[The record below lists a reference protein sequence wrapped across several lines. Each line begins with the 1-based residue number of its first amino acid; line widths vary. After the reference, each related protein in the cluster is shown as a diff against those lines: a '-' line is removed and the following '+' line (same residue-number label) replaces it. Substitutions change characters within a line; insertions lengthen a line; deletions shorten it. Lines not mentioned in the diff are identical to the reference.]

1 MRLLEQDDSRLVNHG
16 PDGGRELGSARA
28 RFLCVV
34 DTCVRRPH
42 TIERT
47 ALRDAASV
55 MTPKPG
61 SGLPVVPCLPPLENL
76 LMVSPSDL
84 TDSAVPAPAVAHPK
98 RSGPGP
104 GDDLPRIV
112 PRRNLGRLLAAAVAL
127 SLFALLVGS
136 VVRNPAFQWNVVGG
150 YFTSAAVLDG
160 LLLTLW
166 LTGVVMV
173 LGFLLGIPL
182 AVMRLSA
189 NPVLSSLSWGYVWVF
204 RSTPLLVQLLLWFN
218 IGALYPTL
226 GLGVPFGPQ
235 FVTVKTVNLLGPAL
249 TAVIGLTLHEAAY
262 AAEVVRGGILSVDAG
277 QTEAAQALGIGRAHA
292 LRRIVVPQAMRSIVP
307 TAGNML
313 IGTLKGTSIVSVL
326 AVHDLL
332 YSVQLV
338 YNQTYQ
344 VIPLLLVATLW
355 YIAVTTVLSV
365 GQFYVERHY
374 ARGATRVLPP
384 TPLQRL
390 RARLAAHLLSLRSL
404 SNY

>member
-1 MRLLEQDDSRLVNHG
+1 M
-16 PDGGRELGSARA
+16 
-28 RFLCVV
+28 
-34 DTCVRRPH
+34 
-42 TIERT
+42 
-47 ALRDAASV
+47 
-55 MTPKPG
+55 
-61 SGLPVVPCLPPLENL
+61 
-76 LMVSPSDL
+76 
-84 TDSAVPAPAVAHPK
+84 
-98 RSGPGP
+98 
-104 GDDLPRIV
+104 
-112 PRRNLGRLLAAAVAL
+112 PRRRVGRLLSAAVAL
-127 SLFALLVGS
+127 LLFAMVVNS
-136 VVRNPAFQWNVVGG
+136 VVRNRAFQWEVVGQ

-182 AVMRLSA
+182 AVMRLSG
-189 NPVLSSLSWGYVWVF
+189 NPVPVTLSWGFVWIF
-204 RSTPLLVQLLLWFN
+204 RSTPLLVQLLFWFN
-218 IGALYPTL
+218 IGALCPTL

-277 QTEAAQALGIGRAHA
+277 QTEAAQALGLGRART

-332 YSVQLV
+332 YSAQLV

-344 VIPLLLVATLW
+344 VIPLLMVATLW

-365 GQFYVERHY
+365 GQFHVERHY
-374 ARGATRVLPP
+374 ARGAARALPP
-384 TPLQRL
+384 TPVQRL
-390 RARLAAHLLSLRSL
+390 RARLAAYRRSLRSL
-404 SNY
+404 RSL